1 MIQNLCTAPLTH
13 HQSTE
18 INQEGCLET
27 GMLLVWLSQSPLCS
41 ALLAAPG
48 LGWSLSFQVAYKREN
63 TALKILPRDCVYIL
77 GVTDARPHHHEPMCV
92 AKAGR
97 SSARQ
102 ELPQQPM

>member
-77 GVTDARPHHHEPMCV
+77 GVTDAHPHHHEPM
-92 AKAGR
+92 
-97 SSARQ
+97 
-102 ELPQQPM
+102 